1 MSQALYRKWRPQ
13 TWGDVVGQAHVVQT
27 LRNALRSGRIAHAYL
42 FSGPRGTGKTT
53 TARLLAKAVN
63 CTGPETDR
71 PCNACAAC
79 LAINE
84 GRFLDLIEIDA
95 ASNTSVEDVRDL
107 RERIPFTPSEGR
119 FKVYIIDEVHML
131 STAAFNALLKT
142 LEEPPAHA
150 LFVLATTEVHK
161 VPATVVSRC
170 QRHEFRRL
178 GVDEIAPYL
187 AHLASDEKLHAE
199 PEALAMIA
207 RQATGSMRDA
217 VSLLDQMASM
227 GDTIT
232 LANVLEVLGAAG
244 SVQTQE
250 FVESLAARD
259 VARGLALIQRTV
271 DGGVEPRQFARQVTE
286 YLRGVL
292 LAKMKN
298 SALIE
303 ATDDVR
309 AAMERTA
316 AALELGQLVRA
327 LRAFGLA
334 AESRGGW
341 RPQLALELALIETLQ
356 EAPAAPAAGSP
367 PAVRESP
374 RAYGGPPAASG
385 GRGTPPAHA
394 AAPAAV
400 SDAAPILEAPAS
412 PAAAQTQPS
421 AAPPA
426 AGTPAAPTA
435 REAAGGLTLRMVTE
449 VWDRVLATLRQR
461 DTRAHTLFAQCQP
474 YSLEG
479 TLLHLAFSADLPRE
493 KAARPE
499 TVARLQGVLAE
510 LLGQSVGIRCVLAH
524 ADPAR
529 AGLRVVDG
537 GMVDIATREMGAQA
551 IDLP

>member
-27 LRNALRSGRIAHAYL
+27 LRNALRSGRTAHAYL

-63 CTGPETDR
+63 CTAPESER
-71 PCNACAAC
+71 PCNKCSVC

-107 RERIPFTPSEGR
+107 RERVPFAPSEGR
-119 FKVYIIDEVHML
+119 YKVYIIDEVHML

-161 VPATVVSRC
+161 VPATVISRC

-187 AHLASDEKLHAE
+187 AHLVNEEKLQAE
-199 PEALAMIA
+199 PEALAIIA
-207 RQATGSMRDA
+207 RQATGSLRDA
-217 VSLLDQMASM
+217 VSLLDQMASL

-232 LANVLEVLGAAG
+232 LASVLEVLGAAG

-259 VARGLALIQRTV
+259 VARGVALIQRTV

-292 LAKMKN
+292 LAKLDNTK
-298 SALIE
+298 LIE
-303 ATDDVR
+303 ATEDVR

-316 AALELGQLVRA
+316 AAFELSQLVRA
-327 LRAFGLA
+327 LRAFGQA
-334 AESRGGW
+334 AEARGGW
-341 RPQLALELALIETLQ
+341 RPQLALELALMEAVQ
-356 EAPAAPAAGSP
+356 EAPVAPAAPAPGTP
-367 PAVRESP
+367 PAVRETP
-374 RAYGGPPAASG
+374 HAYGGPPAASG
-385 GRGTPPAHA
+385 GRGIPAAHAAEPGAPIESSAASPPSTPPAA
-394 AAPAAV
+394 
-400 SDAAPILEAPAS
+400 DE
-412 PAAAQTQPS
+412 
-421 AAPPA
+421 
-426 AGTPAAPTA
+426 PAAPVA
-435 REAAGGLTLRMVTE
+435 ALEAAGGLTLRRVAE

-461 DTRAHTLFAQCQP
+461 DTRAHTLFAQSQP

-479 TLLHLAFSADLPRE
+479 NLLHLAFAADLPRE

-510 LLGQSVGIRCVLAH
+510 LLGQSVSIRCVLGH

>member
-27 LRNALRSGRIAHAYL
+27 LRNALHSGRIAHAYL

-63 CTGPETDR
+63 CTAAENER
-71 PCNACAAC
+71 PCNQCAVC

-107 RERIPFTPSEGR
+107 RERVPFSPSVGR

-150 LFVLATTEVHK
+150 LFILATTEVHK
-161 VPATVVSRC
+161 VPATVISRC

-178 GVDEIAPYL
+178 GVDEMASYL
-187 AHLASDEKLHAE
+187 AQLARDEKLQAE

-217 VSLLDQMASM
+217 VSLLDQMASLSE
-227 GDTIT
+227 TIT
-232 LANVLEVLGAAG
+232 LAGVLEVLGAAG

-259 VARGLALIQRTV
+259 VARGLGLIQRTV
-271 DGGVEPRQFARQVTE
+271 DAGVEPRQFARQVTD

-292 LAKMKN
+292 LAKMN
-298 SALIE
+298 NRALIE

-316 AALELGQLVRA
+316 ASLELGRLVRA

-334 AESRGGW
+334 AEARSGW
-341 RPQLALELALIETLQ
+341 RPQLAIELALVETV
-356 EAPAAPAAGSP
+356 EDAPADP
-367 PAVRESP
+367 PAGMGPSLHESP
-374 RAYGGPPAASG
+374 RAYGVPPTASG
-385 GRGTPPAHA
+385 GRGTPAAHSLPVPTA
-394 AAPAAV
+394 
-400 SDAAPILEAPAS
+400 EAPAENVA
-412 PAAAQTQPS
+412 PD
-421 AAPPA
+421 PPA
-426 AGTPAAPTA
+426 AGPLAAPVAA
-435 REAAGGLTLRMVTE
+435 REAAGGLTLRRISE
-449 VWDRVLATLRQR
+449 VWDQVLATLRQR
-461 DTRAHTLFAQCQP
+461 DTRAHTLFAQAQP

-479 TLLHLAFSADLPRE
+479 ELLHLAFSADLPRE

-510 LLGQSVGIRCVLAH
+510 VLGQTVGIRCVLAH
-524 ADPAR
+524 ADPGR
-529 AGLRVVDG
+529 TGLRVVDG

>member
-1 MSQALYRKWRPQ
+1 MSQAFYRKWRPQ

-63 CTGPETDR
+63 CTAPESER
-71 PCNACAAC
+71 PCNHCPIC

-107 RERIPFTPSEGR
+107 RERVPFSPSEGR
-119 FKVYIIDEVHML
+119 YKVYIIDEVHML

-178 GVDEIAPYL
+178 GVDEMASYL
-187 AHLASDEKLHAE
+187 AHLASDEKLLAE

-217 VSLLDQMASM
+217 VSLLDQMASLSE
-227 GDTIT
+227 TIT
-232 LANVLEVLGAAG
+232 LAGVLEVLGAAG

-259 VARGLALIQRTV
+259 VARGLGLIQRTV
-271 DGGVEPRQFARQVTE
+271 DAGVEPRQFARQVTE

-292 LAKMKN
+292 LAKMN
-298 SALIE
+298 NRTLIE
-303 ATDDVR
+303 ASDDVR

-316 AALELGQLVRA
+316 ALFELGRLVRA

-334 AESRGGW
+334 AEARSGW
-341 RPQLALELALIETLQ
+341 RPQLALELALVETV
-356 EAPAAPAAGSP
+356 EDAPTDP
-367 PAVRESP
+367 PAGTGPSLRESP
-374 RAYGGPPAASG
+374 RPYSAPPAAPG
-385 GRGTPPAHA
+385 GRETPPAHSLPVPTA
-394 AAPAAV
+394 EVRAETVLP
-400 SDAAPILEAPAS
+400 
-412 PAAAQTQPS
+412 
-421 AAPPA
+421 APPA
-426 AGTPAAPTA
+426 APQAAP
-435 REAAGGLTLRMVTE
+435 EAAGGLTLRRIIE

-461 DTRAHTLFAQCQP
+461 DTRAHTLYAQAQP

-479 TLLHLAFSADLPRE
+479 ELLHLAFSADLPRE

-499 TVARLQGVLAE
+499 TVARLQGALAE
-510 LLGQSVGIRCVLAH
+510 VLGQTLGIRCVLAH
-524 ADPAR
+524 ADPGR
-529 AGLRVVDG
+529 TGLRVVDG

>member
-63 CTGPETDR
+63 CTAPEGER
-71 PCNACAAC
+71 PCNQCAVC

-84 GRFLDLIEIDA
+84 GRFLDLIEVDA

-107 RERIPFTPSEGR
+107 RERVPFSPNEGR

-178 GVDEIAPYL
+178 GVDEMASYL
-187 AHLASDEKLHAE
+187 AHLARDEKLQAE

-207 RQATGSMRDA
+207 RQATGSLRDA
-217 VSLLDQMASM
+217 VSLLDQMASL
-227 GDTIT
+227 GETIT
-232 LANVLEVLGAAG
+232 LAGVLEVLGAAG

-259 VARGLALIQRTV
+259 VSRGLGLIQRTV

-292 LAKMKN
+292 LAKMN
-298 SALIE
+298 NRALIE

-316 AALELGQLVRA
+316 GSLELGRLVRA

-334 AESRGGW
+334 AEARSGW
-341 RPQLALELALIETLQ
+341 RPQLALELALVEVVEEAPADPPAGALPSLRESPSAYGAPPAAHSLPVPTA
-356 EAPAAPAAGSP
+356 EAPAENVAPAAPAA
-367 PAVRESP
+367 E
-374 RAYGGPPAASG
+374 
-385 GRGTPPAHA
+385 
-394 AAPAAV
+394 APAAPV
-400 SDAAPILEAPAS
+400 A
-412 PAAAQTQPS
+412 
-421 AAPPA
+421 
-426 AGTPAAPTA
+426 A
-435 REAAGGLTLRMVTE
+435 REAAGGLTLRRIAE
-449 VWDRVLATLRQR
+449 VWDQVLATLRQR
-461 DTRAHTLFAQCQP
+461 DTRAHTLFAQAQP

-479 TLLHLAFSADLPRE
+479 ELLHLAFSADLPRE

-510 LLGQSVGIRCVLAH
+510 VLGQTVGIRCVLAH
-524 ADPAR
+524 ADPGR
-529 AGLRVVDG
+529 TGLRVVDG

>member
-63 CTGPETDR
+63 CTAAEGER
-71 PCNACAAC
+71 PCNKCSVC

-107 RERIPFTPSEGR
+107 RERVPFAPSEGR

-161 VPATVVSRC
+161 VPATVISRC

-187 AHLASDEKLHAE
+187 ARLASDEKLQAE

-217 VSLLDQMASM
+217 VSLLDQMASL

-232 LANVLEVLGAAG
+232 LASVLEVLGAAG

-259 VARGLALIQRTV
+259 VARGVALIQRTV

-292 LAKMKN
+292 LAKLNNTK
-298 SALIE
+298 LIE

-316 AALELGQLVRA
+316 AALELSQLVRA
-327 LRAFGLA
+327 LRAFGQA
-334 AESRGGW
+334 AEARAGW
-341 RPQLALELALIETLQ
+341 RPQLALELALMEAVQ
-356 EAPAAPAAGSP
+356 EVPAAPVQGTP

-385 GRGTPPAHA
+385 GRGMPAAHA
-394 AAPAAV
+394 AEPG
-400 SDAAPILEAPAS
+400 APIEDSAAS
-412 PAAAQTQPS
+412 PPS
-421 AAPPA
+421 MPPA
-426 AGTPAAPTA
+426 ADEPAAPLAA
-435 REAAGGLTLRMVTE
+435 REAAGGLTLHRVAE

-461 DTRAHTLFAQCQP
+461 DTRAHTLFAQSQP

-479 TLLHLAFSADLPRE
+479 NLLHLAFAADLPRE

-510 LLGQSVGIRCVLAH
+510 LLGQSVGIRCVLGH

>member
-27 LRNALRSGRIAHAYL
+27 LRNALHSGRTAHAYL

-63 CTGPETDR
+63 CTAPENER
-71 PCNACAAC
+71 PCNQCAVC

-107 RERIPFTPSEGR
+107 RERVPFSPSVGR

-150 LFVLATTEVHK
+150 LFILATTEVHK
-161 VPATVVSRC
+161 VPATVISRC

-178 GVDEIAPYL
+178 GVDEMASYL
-187 AHLASDEKLHAE
+187 AQLARDEKLQAE
-199 PEALAMIA
+199 PEALVMIA

-217 VSLLDQMASM
+217 VSLLDQMASLSE
-227 GDTIT
+227 TIT
-232 LANVLEVLGAAG
+232 LAGVLEVLGAAG

-259 VARGLALIQRTV
+259 IARGLGLIQRTV
-271 DGGVEPRQFARQVTE
+271 DAGVEPRQFARQVID

-292 LAKMKN
+292 LAKMN
-298 SALIE
+298 NRTLIE

-316 AALELGQLVRA
+316 ASFELGRLVRA

-334 AESRGGW
+334 AEARSGW
-341 RPQLALELALIETLQ
+341 RPQLAIELALVETV
-356 EAPAAPAAGSP
+356 EDAPADP
-367 PAVRESP
+367 PAGTGPSVHESP
-374 RAYGGPPAASG
+374 RAYGVPPAASG
-385 GRGTPPAHA
+385 GRGTPATHSLPVPTA
-394 AAPAAV
+394 
-400 SDAAPILEAPAS
+400 EAPAEMVA
-412 PAAAQTQPS
+412 PG
-421 AAPPA
+421 PPA
-426 AGTPAAPTA
+426 APVAA
-435 REAAGGLTLRMVTE
+435 REAAGGLTLRRITE
-449 VWDRVLATLRQR
+449 VWDQVLATLRQR
-461 DTRAHTLFAQCQP
+461 DTRAHTLFAQAQP

-479 TLLHLAFSADLPRE
+479 ELLHLAFSADLPRE

-510 LLGQSVGIRCVLAH
+510 VLGQTVGIRCVLAH
-524 ADPAR
+524 ADPGR
-529 AGLRVVDG
+529 TGLRVVDG